1 MTRSSGNADAA
12 RPASGAHP
20 ASSASG
26 SRLDAEELLAEAC
39 SATGL
44 SDLGDPDPRE
54 SLRQLVASLN
64 DEAALTPVGVAGK
77 RAGLIRVLA
86 NRLWLNDAFRRDPQL
101 AAERIR
107 SPIVILGL
115 PRSGTTKLH
124 RMIAADPGMQKLPL
138 WRLLNPVRALAPAPP
153 GSTVDARVAA
163 AQQFV
168 EALRTRSPD
177 TFAAHPMDALEPDE
191 EYFGMEL
198 SFLSHLNT
206 SSFHTPSYEAWLNAQ
221 SFAPWYHWLERLLQY
236 AQHSDGASGRPWVLK
251 APHHLGYLQ
260 LLFAQFP
267 DATVVHCHRDP
278 TTAVASFCALLQ
290 ASRRSTSSRVDA
302 HAIGQYVMRSYGQRM
317 QRYLSDRT
325 TLERHHRFVDL
336 PYPEIVKDA
345 PSAIAQCYAAAGLPL
360 SASSLEAMKSWES
373 QNRQH
378 GHGRHQYELADFGL
392 TTADVERAFGAYAA
406 RFARE
411 LH

>member
-1 MTRSSGNADAA
+1 MPTRRTRIRRAPHA
-12 RPASGAHP
+12 
-20 ASSASG
+20 SASG
-26 SRLDAEELLAEAC
+26 SRLDAEQLIAEAC
-39 SATGL
+39 NATGL
-44 SDLGDPDPRE
+44 SDFGDPDPRE
-54 SLRQLVASLN
+54 SLRQLVDSLN
-64 DEAALTPVGVAGK
+64 NEAALTPTGAMGK

-138 WRLLNPVRALAPAPP
+138 WRLLNPVRTLAPSPA
-153 GSTVDARVAA
+153 GSTIDARVGA

-221 SFAPWYHWLERLLQY
+221 SFVPWYHWLEKLLQY
-236 AQHSDGASGRPWVLK
+236 SQHCDGASGRPWVLR
-251 APHHLGYLQ
+251 PSPLGYLSCCSHGFRRDGRA
-260 LLFAQFP
+260 LSSRP
-267 DATVVHCHRDP
+267 DDRGRLILR
-278 TTAVASFCALLQ
+278 VASGV
-290 ASRRSTSSRVDA
+290 ASLDELACRRDA
-302 HAIGQYVMRSYGQRM
+302 
-317 QRYLSDRT
+317 
-325 TLERHHRFVDL
+325 
-336 PYPEIVKDA
+336 
-345 PSAIAQCYAAAGLPL
+345 
-360 SASSLEAMKSWES
+360 SAS
-373 QNRQH
+373 
-378 GHGRHQYELADFGL
+378 
-392 TTADVERAFGAYAA
+392 T
-406 RFARE
+406 
-411 LH
+411 